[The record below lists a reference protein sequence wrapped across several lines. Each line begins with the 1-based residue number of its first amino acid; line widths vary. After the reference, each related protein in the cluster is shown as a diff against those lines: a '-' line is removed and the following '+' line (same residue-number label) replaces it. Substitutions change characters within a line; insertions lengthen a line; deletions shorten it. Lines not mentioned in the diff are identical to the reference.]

1 MCQVYHYRR
10 QLMASRCLLLR
21 FLLLCVVIRADF
33 VYIRLWCISFMLV
46 WHAHN
51 VVVLLLIL
59 KLRDIEFDP
68 GENSV
73 IATIVQIVLLQR
85 STHVVLP
92 PERGERRAFRR
103 LVLAVL

>member
-1 MCQVYHYRR
+1 
-10 QLMASRCLLLR
+10 
-21 FLLLCVVIRADF
+21 
-33 VYIRLWCISFMLV
+33 MLV